1 MGKSEMSKSSLVSIW
16 LLFFLAI
23 LFVIF
28 YGVTYVVVTA
38 VMSDFHQQSLTVGAT
53 VETLQVEP
61 VPVGAHQTDQYT
73 PIQGAVSPIGKEL
86 N

>member
-1 MGKSEMSKSSLVSIW
+1 MSKSSLVSIW

-23 LFVIF
+23 FAIGYIITHVL
-28 YGVTYVVVTA
+28 VTA

-61 VPVGAHQTDQYT
+61 VPVGAHQADQYT
-73 PIQGAVSPIGKEL
+73 PIQPATNVSGLGEGGW
-86 N
+86 

>member
-1 MGKSEMSKSSLVSIW
+1 MHKIVFWTVSM
-16 LLFFLAI
+16 AI

-28 YGVTYVVVTA
+28 YGVTHVVVTA

-61 VPVGAHQTDQYT
+61 VPVGAHQTDQYA
-73 PIQGAVSPIGKEL
+73 PIQGAVNPIGKEL
-86 N
+86 

>member
-1 MGKSEMSKSSLVSIW
+1 MGKSEMSKSSLVVIW

-23 LFVIF
+23 FAVGYI
-28 YGVTYVVVTA
+28 TTHVVVTA